1 MSEHVNIPTP
11 IFTSTTQNCFD
22 GIDVSVNL
30 LGLERNKDYRLTVV
44 PLLSEGGLS
53 DDQPTM
59 LLFPSTGSTEA
70 ALPASLPSFTTNSS
84 VTSKDFTYKI
94 RLQNDSLYKFGYKLE
109 KKNIG
114 ASDSTYELTGKTSG
128 TPNGNGPNVYTFFV
142 QCDSVVPFLT
152 PTPTV
157 TEIAQIDLF
166 NLNEVLEKGEVV
178 FELRG
183 DSFVEA
189 ELPVSLDSGG
199 KVYIRKPGEDLIK
212 VVEINSDLDAE
223 VTDYLIVPSP
233 TPTLTQT
240 VTNTSTPT
248 PTPIDVFQK
257 SPFTFSFDTSGNLFT
272 LSISTAYLKPPSGNT
287 VGNVNTIQFKFANLK
302 LTSGTPTITT
312 EPNVSTGLALPPSLI
327 NNGEGFVIANNAPLF
342 NLSDIDKL
350 KITIPYDPD
359 SPSTNTTTAAI
370 NNFQITDG
378 TNDYTLKDMV
388 FNLNNDGTLSNII
401 GLYNFLPAGSDTT
414 IGAVQANFNNQLEL
428 TPNTVSSTFPAELIS
443 FTIQSQTSSA
453 IAFADGS
460 ITFDRMSYLE
470 TITDFNAA
478 SSNLS
483 NAQPTSVIL
492 ADGNDVQYT
501 NVYSSS

>member
-1 MSEHVNIPTP
+1 M
-11 IFTSTTQNCFD
+11 
-22 GIDVSVNL
+22 
-30 LGLERNKDYRLTVV
+30 
-44 PLLSEGGLS
+44 
-53 DDQPTM
+53 
-59 LLFPSTGSTEA
+59 
-70 ALPASLPSFTTNSS
+70 
-84 VTSKDFTYKI
+84 
-94 RLQNDSLYKFGYKLE
+94 
-109 KKNIG
+109 
-114 ASDSTYELTGKTSG
+114 
-128 TPNGNGPNVYTFFV
+128 
-142 QCDSVVPFLT
+142 
-152 PTPTV
+152 
-157 TEIAQIDLF
+157 
-166 NLNEVLEKGEVV
+166 
-178 FELRG
+178 
-183 DSFVEA
+183 
-189 ELPVSLDSGG
+189 
-199 KVYIRKPGEDLIK
+199 
-212 VVEINSDLDAE
+212 
-223 VTDYLIVPSP
+223 
-233 TPTLTQT
+233 
-240 VTNTSTPT
+240 
-248 PTPIDVFQK
+248 
-257 SPFTFSFDTSGNLFT
+257 
-272 LSISTAYLKPPSGNT
+272 TA
-287 VGNVNTIQFKFANLK
+287 
-302 LTSGTPTITT
+302 PTITT
-312 EPNVSTGLALPPSLI
+312 EPNISTGLALPPSLI
-327 NNGEGFVIANNAPLF
+327 NGGEGFVIANNAPLF

-359 SPSTNTTTAAI
+359 SPTTNTTTAAI

>member
-1 MSEHVNIPTP
+1 MSEQIIIPTTV
-11 IFTSTTQNCFD
+11 FNSTTGNCFD
-22 GIDVSVNL
+22 GIDVSVSV
-30 LGLERNKDYRLTVV
+30 LGLSASKTYKLTLTSLV
-44 PLLSEGGLS
+44 SQGGLS

-59 LLFPSTGSTEA
+59 LLFPTTSSTEA
-70 ALPASLPSFTTNSS
+70 AVPTSLPIFNG
-84 VTSKDFTYKI
+84 VTSKEFTYKI
-94 RLQNDSLYKFGYKLE
+94 RLQNDELYMLGYQLE
-109 KKNIG
+109 SKNNG
-114 ASDSTYELTGKTSG
+114 ASDAS
-128 TPNGNGPNVYTFFV
+128 YTIIANPEQNSFFV
-142 QCDSVVPFLT
+142 NCGGVAPFLT

-157 TEIAQIDLF
+157 TEIAQLQVF

-257 SPFTFSFDTSGNLFT
+257 SPFTFSFDTSSNLFT

-287 VGNVNTIQFKFANLK
+287 VGNVNTIQFKFTNLK
-302 LTSGTPTITT
+302 LTSGSPTVTT
-312 EPNVSTGLALPPSLI
+312 EPNISTGLALPPSLI

-350 KITIPYDPD
+350 KITIPYDPA
-359 SPSTNTTTAAI
+359 STNTATAAI

-414 IGAVQANFNNQLEL
+414 IGAVQVNLNNQLEL
-428 TPNTVSSTFPAELIS
+428 TPNTVSSTFPTELSS
-443 FTIQSQTSSA
+443 FTIQSQTSGA

-470 TITDFNAA
+470 TVTEFNAA
-478 SSNLS
+478 TSDLSS
-483 NAQPTSVIL
+483 AEPTTVIL

>member
-30 LGLERNKDYRLTVV
+30 LGLEINKEYRLTVV

-59 LLFPSTGSTEA
+59 LLFPRTDSPEA
-70 ALPASLPSFTTNSS
+70 ALPASLPSFTG
-84 VTSKDFTYKI
+84 VTSKDFHYKI

-109 KKNIG
+109 KKNRG

-287 VGNVNTIQFKFANLK
+287 VGNVNTIQFKFTNLK
-302 LTSGTPTITT
+302 LTSGSPTITT
-312 EPNVSTGLALPPSLI
+312 EPNISTGLALPPSLI

-359 SPSTNTTTAAI
+359 SPTTNTTTAAI

-401 GLYNFLPAGSDTT
+401 GLYNFIPAGSDTT
-414 IGAVQANFNNQLEL
+414 IGAVQLNLNNQLEL
-428 TPNTVSSTFPAELIS
+428 TPNTISSTFPTELIDFS
-443 FTIQSQTSSA
+443 LPVQTSSGIA
-453 IAFADGS
+453 IAGGS
-460 ITFDRMSYLE
+460 IAYDKMSYLE
-470 TITDFNAA
+470 IVTEFNAA
-478 SSNLS
+478 TSDLSS
-483 NAQPTSVIL
+483 AEPTNVIL

>member
-1 MSEHVNIPTP
+1 MSNTEQIIIPTTV
-11 IFTSTTQNCFD
+11 FNSTTQNCFD
-22 GIDVSVNL
+22 GIDVSVSV
-30 LGLERNKDYRLTVV
+30 LGLQSSKAYRLTLTTLV
-44 PLLSEGGLS
+44 SQGGLS

-70 ALPASLPSFTTNSS
+70 ALPTSLPSFDN

-94 RLQNDSLYKFGYKLE
+94 RLQNDELYMLGYKLE
-109 KKNIG
+109 RKG
-114 ASDSTYELTGKTSG
+114 RFDSDSS
-128 TPNGNGPNVYTFFV
+128 YTVIANPEQNSFFV
-142 QCDSVVPFLT
+142 NCGGVAPFLT

-157 TEIAQIDLF
+157 TEIAQMQVF

-183 DSFVEA
+183 DSFVES
-189 ELPVSLDSGG
+189 ELPVSLDSDG
-199 KVYIRKPGEDLIK
+199 KIYIRKPGEDLIK
-212 VVEINSDLDAE
+212 VVQLNSDSDAE

-312 EPNVSTGLALPPSLI
+312 EPNISTGLALPPSLI
-327 NNGEGFVIANNAPLF
+327 NSGEGFVIANNAPLF

-350 KITIPYDPD
+350 KITIPYDPAF
-359 SPSTNTTTAAI
+359 TNTTTAAI

-414 IGAVQANFNNQLEL
+414 IGAVQVNVNNQLEL
-428 TPNTVSSTFPAELIS
+428 TPNTVSSTFPAELTS

-483 NAQPTSVIL
+483 SAQPTSVIL

>member
-1 MSEHVNIPTP
+1 MSEQIIIPTTV
-11 IFTSTTQNCFD
+11 FNSTTGNCFD
-22 GIDVSVNL
+22 GIDVSVSV
-30 LGLERNKDYRLTVV
+30 LGLSASKTYKLTLTSLV
-44 PLLSEGGLS
+44 SQGGLS

-59 LLFPSTGSTEA
+59 LLFPTTSSTEA
-70 ALPASLPSFTTNSS
+70 ALPTSLPTFNN
-84 VTSKDFTYKI
+84 VTSKEFTYKI
-94 RLQNDSLYKFGYKLE
+94 RLQNDELYMLGYQLE
-109 KKNIG
+109 SKNNG
-114 ASDSTYELTGKTSG
+114 ASDAS
-128 TPNGNGPNVYTFFV
+128 YTIIANPEQNSFFV
-142 QCDSVVPFLT
+142 NCGGVAPFLT

-157 TEIAQIDLF
+157 TEIAQLQVF

-257 SPFTFSFDTSGNLFT
+257 SPFTFSFDTSSNLFT

-287 VGNVNTIQFKFANLK
+287 VGNVNTIQFKFTNLK
-302 LTSGTPTITT
+302 LTSGSPTVTT
-312 EPNVSTGLALPPSLI
+312 EPNISTGLALPPSLI

-350 KITIPYDPD
+350 KITIPYDPA
-359 SPSTNTTTAAI
+359 STNTATAAI

-388 FNLNNDGTLSNII
+388 FNVNNDGTLSNII
-401 GLYNFLPAGSDTT
+401 GLYNFIPAGSDTT
-414 IGAVQANFNNQLEL
+414 IGAVQLNLNNQLEL
-428 TPNTVSSTFPAELIS
+428 TPNTISSTFPTELIDFS
-443 FTIQSQTSSA
+443 LPVQTSSGIA
-453 IAFADGS
+453 IAGGS
-460 ITFDRMSYLE
+460 IAYDKMSYLE
-470 TITDFNAA
+470 IVTEFNAA
-478 SSNLS
+478 TSDLSS
-483 NAQPTSVIL
+483 AEPTTVIL

>member
-1 MSEHVNIPTP
+1 MSEQIIIPTTV
-11 IFTSTTQNCFD
+11 FNSTTGNCFD
-22 GIDVSVNL
+22 GIDVSVSV
-30 LGLERNKDYRLTVV
+30 LGLSASKTYKLTLTSLV
-44 PLLSEGGLS
+44 SQGGLS

-59 LLFPSTGSTEA
+59 LLFPTTSSTEA
-70 ALPASLPSFTTNSS
+70 ALPTSLPTFNN
-84 VTSKDFTYKI
+84 VTSKEFTYKI
-94 RLQNDSLYKFGYKLE
+94 RLQNDELYMLGYQLE
-109 KKNIG
+109 SKNNG
-114 ASDSTYELTGKTSG
+114 ASDAS
-128 TPNGNGPNVYTFFV
+128 YTIIANPEQNSFFV
-142 QCDSVVPFLT
+142 NCGGVAPFLT

-157 TEIAQIDLF
+157 TEIAQLQVF

-257 SPFTFSFDTSGNLFT
+257 SPFTFSFDTSSNLFT

-287 VGNVNTIQFKFANLK
+287 VGNVNTIQFKFTNLK
-302 LTSGTPTITT
+302 LTSGSPTVTT
-312 EPNVSTGLALPPSLI
+312 EPNISTGLALPPSLI

-350 KITIPYDPD
+350 KITIPYDPA
-359 SPSTNTTTAAI
+359 STNTATAAI

-388 FNLNNDGTLSNII
+388 FNVNNDGTLSNII
-401 GLYNFLPAGSDTT
+401 GLYNFIPAGSDTT
-414 IGAVQANFNNQLEL
+414 IGAIQVNLNNQLEL
-428 TPNTVSSTFPAELIS
+428 TPNTISSTFPTELIDFS
-443 FTIQSQTSSA
+443 LPVQTSSGIA
-453 IAFADGS
+453 IAGGS
-460 ITFDRMSYLE
+460 IAYDKMSYLE
-470 TITDFNAA
+470 IVTEFNAA
-478 SSNLS
+478 TSDLSS
-483 NAQPTSVIL
+483 AEPTTVIL

>member
-1 MSEHVNIPTP
+1 MSNTEQIIIPTT
-11 IFTSTTQNCFD
+11 IFNSTTQNCFD
-22 GIDVSVNL
+22 GIDVSVSL
-30 LGLERNKDYRLTVV
+30 LGLQSNKAYRLTLITLV
-44 PLLSEGGLS
+44 SQGGLS

-59 LLFPSTGSTEA
+59 LLFPSTGSTEV
-70 ALPASLPSFTTNSS
+70 ALPTSLPSFDS

-94 RLQNDSLYKFGYKLE
+94 RLQNDELYMLGYKLE
-109 KKNIG
+109 RKNRG
-114 ASDSTYELTGKTSG
+114 ASDSTYTVIANPEQNS
-128 TPNGNGPNVYTFFV
+128 FFV
-142 QCDSVVPFLT
+142 NCGGVAPFLT

-157 TEIAQIDLF
+157 TEIAQINLF

-212 VVEINSDLDAE
+212 VVQINSDLDAE

-272 LSISTAYLKPPSGNT
+272 LSISTSYLKPPSGNT
-287 VGNVNTIQFKFANLK
+287 VGNVNTIQFKFTNLK

-312 EPNVSTGLALPPSLI
+312 EPNISTGLALPPSLI
-327 NNGEGFVIANNAPLF
+327 RTEGFVIANNIPLF
-342 NLSDIDKL
+342 NISDIDKL
-350 KITIPYDPD
+350 KITIPYDPA
-359 SPSTNTTTAAI
+359 STNTTTAAI

-401 GLYNFLPAGSDTT
+401 GLYNFLPPGSDTT

>member
-1 MSEHVNIPTP
+1 MSEQIIIPTTV
-11 IFTSTTQNCFD
+11 FNSTTGNCFD
-22 GIDVSVNL
+22 GIDVSVSV
-30 LGLERNKDYRLTVV
+30 LGLSASKTYKLTLTSLV
-44 PLLSEGGLS
+44 SQGGLS

-59 LLFPSTGSTEA
+59 LLFPTTSSTEA
-70 ALPASLPSFTTNSS
+70 ALPTSLPTFNN
-84 VTSKDFTYKI
+84 VTSKEFTYKI
-94 RLQNDSLYKFGYKLE
+94 RLQNDELYMLGYQLE
-109 KKNIG
+109 SKNNG
-114 ASDSTYELTGKTSG
+114 ASDAS
-128 TPNGNGPNVYTFFV
+128 YTIIANPEQNSFFV
-142 QCDSVVPFLT
+142 NCGGVAPFLT

-157 TEIAQIDLF
+157 TEIAQLQVF

-257 SPFTFSFDTSGNLFT
+257 SPFTFSFDTSSNLFT

-287 VGNVNTIQFKFANLK
+287 VGNVNTIQFKFTNLK
-302 LTSGTPTITT
+302 LTSGSPTVTT
-312 EPNVSTGLALPPSLI
+312 EPNISTGLALPPSLI

-350 KITIPYDPD
+350 KITIPYDPA
-359 SPSTNTTTAAI
+359 STNTATAAI

-388 FNLNNDGTLSNII
+388 FNVNNDGTLSNII
-401 GLYNFLPAGSDTT
+401 GLYNFIPAGSDTT
-414 IGAVQANFNNQLEL
+414 IGAVQVNLNNQLEL
-428 TPNTVSSTFPAELIS
+428 TPNTVSSTFPTELSS
-443 FTIQSQTSSA
+443 FTIQSQTSGA

-470 TITDFNAA
+470 TVTEFNAA
-478 SSNLS
+478 TSDLSS
-483 NAQPTSVIL
+483 AEPTTVIL

>member
-1 MSEHVNIPTP
+1 MSNTEQIIIPTT
-11 IFTSTTQNCFD
+11 IFNSTTQNCFD
-22 GIDVSVNL
+22 GIDVSVSL
-30 LGLERNKDYRLTVV
+30 LGLQSNKAYRLTLITRV
-44 PLLSEGGLS
+44 SQGGLS

-59 LLFPSTGSTEA
+59 LLFPSTGSTEV
-70 ALPASLPSFTTNSS
+70 ALPTSLPSFDS

-94 RLQNDSLYKFGYKLE
+94 RLQNDELYMLGYKLE
-109 KKNIG
+109 RKTRG
-114 ASDSTYELTGKTSG
+114 ASDSTYTVIANPEQNS
-128 TPNGNGPNVYTFFV
+128 FFV
-142 QCDSVVPFLT
+142 NCGGVAPFLT

-157 TEIAQIDLF
+157 TEIAQINLF

-212 VVEINSDLDAE
+212 VVQINSDLDAE

-272 LSISTAYLKPPSGNT
+272 LSISTSYLKPPSGNT
-287 VGNVNTIQFKFANLK
+287 VGNVNTIQFKFTNLK

-312 EPNVSTGLALPPSLI
+312 EPNISTGLALPPSLI
-327 NNGEGFVIANNAPLF
+327 RTEGFVIANNIPLF
-342 NLSDIDKL
+342 NISDIDKL
-350 KITIPYDPD
+350 KITIPYDPGF
-359 SPSTNTTTAAI
+359 TNTTTAAI

-401 GLYNFLPAGSDTT
+401 GLYNFLPPGSDTT

>member
-1 MSEHVNIPTP
+1 MSNTEQIIIPTTV
-11 IFTSTTQNCFD
+11 FNSTTQNCFD
-22 GIDVSVNL
+22 GIDVSVSV
-30 LGLERNKDYRLTVV
+30 LGLQSSKAYRLTLTTLV
-44 PLLSEGGLS
+44 SQGGLS

-70 ALPASLPSFTTNSS
+70 ALPTSLPSFDN

-94 RLQNDSLYKFGYKLE
+94 RLQNDELYMLGYKLE
-109 KKNIG
+109 RKG
-114 ASDSTYELTGKTSG
+114 RFDSDSS
-128 TPNGNGPNVYTFFV
+128 YTVIANPEQNSFFV
-142 QCDSVVPFLT
+142 NCGGVAPFLT

-157 TEIAQIDLF
+157 TEIAQMQIF

-183 DSFVEA
+183 DSFVES
-189 ELPVSLDSGG
+189 ELPVSLDSDG
-199 KVYIRKPGEDLIK
+199 KIYIRKPGEDLIK
-212 VVEINSDLDAE
+212 VVQLNSDSDAE

-287 VGNVNTIQFKFANLK
+287 VGNVNTIQFKFTNLK

-312 EPNVSTGLALPPSLI
+312 EPNISTGLALPPSLI

-350 KITIPYDPD
+350 KITIPYDPA
-359 SPSTNTTTAAI
+359 STNTTTAAI

-428 TPNTVSSTFPAELIS
+428 TPNTVSSTFPAELTS

-483 NAQPTSVIL
+483 SAQPTSVIL